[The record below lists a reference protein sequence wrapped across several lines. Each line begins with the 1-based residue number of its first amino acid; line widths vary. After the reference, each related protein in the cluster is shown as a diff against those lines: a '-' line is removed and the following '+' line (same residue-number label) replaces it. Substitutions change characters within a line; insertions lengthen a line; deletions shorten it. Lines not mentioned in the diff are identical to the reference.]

1 MRSSDV
7 VRRKNRLARALAVL
21 ALVLVAGCSD
31 LLGVAGLTRLDGYWV
46 GSYDSDF
53 DFYLDLDDDW
63 RGLYGKAGITRGG
76 AASDIYVDGER
87 DGGEVRFYS
96 TDLDYGDGL
105 VFEGRVTG
113 SDRIDGIAYLE
124 ILPRH
129 VTLHRD

>member
-1 MRSSDV
+1 MIKGEAART
-7 VRRKNRLARALAVL
+7 RGFRALSVL

-31 LLGVAGLTRLDGYWV
+31 LLGAAGLTRLDGYWV
-46 GSYDSDF
+46 GRYDSDF

-63 RGLYGKAGITRGG
+63 RGLYGTAGITTGSG
-76 AASDIYVDGER
+76 QSDIYVDGER

-105 VFEGRVTG
+105 VFVGRVTG

-124 ILPRH
+124 LVPH
-129 VTLHRD
+129 VVTLHRQ

>member
-1 MRSSDV
+1 MRISDR
-7 VRRKNRLARALAVL
+7 VRRKDRVARALAVL

-46 GSYDSDF
+46 GRYDDDF

-63 RGLYGKAGITRGG
+63 RGLYGKAGITHGT
-76 AASDIYVDGER
+76 AASDLYVDGER

-124 ILPRH
+124 VLPRH

>member
-1 MRSSDV
+1 M
-7 VRRKNRLARALAVL
+7 ARGVAVL
-21 ALVLVAGCSD
+21 ALVLAAGCGD

-46 GSYDSDF
+46 GHYDSDF

-63 RGLYGKAGITRGG
+63 RGLYGTAGIMRGTG
-76 AASDIYVDGER
+76 SSDIYVDGER

-96 TDLDYGDGL
+96 TDLSYGDGL

-124 ILPRH
+124 VLPRH
-129 VTLHRD
+129 VTLRRE